1 MNGRAAGGYR
11 LPFGGAIDRSRP
23 VHFFFNGRA
32 LCGFGGDTLASAL
45 LANGIRIVGRS
56 FKYHRPRGIVAAGVE
71 ESNGLVD
78 LGRDACG
85 TPNLRA
91 TEIELVDGLSARSVN
106 CWPSPGFDIGGLNRL
121 LAPFL
126 AAGFYYKTFIWPS
139 WRLFEGAIRRA
150 AGLGRAP
157 EREDSDR
164 YQTRFAHC
172 DLLVVGGGPAGLA
185 AAIAALGGGGRII
198 LVEQDCTTGGRLLWD
213 EATID
218 GLASDAWLE
227 RARHVLAQAPNV
239 TVLNRTTA
247 AGYFDHNELLC
258 VERAA
263 GQGGWRERLWRI
275 RAGKVILATGTLERP
290 LLFADNDRPGV
301 MLAGAVRQYLNRYA
315 VAPGHRAVVL
325 TNNDDAYRTA
335 HALARAGVE
344 VAALVDTRPSPP
356 SGVADPARAIVGT
369 FIAGGRIVGTTG
381 GRGLASVRVADGAG
395 RRITVQAD
403 LLAMSGGFDP
413 VVHLFSQSG
422 GRLSFD
428 ETLGLFRPDV
438 HAQDNCSVG
447 GAAGDLGLAS
457 SLAAGH
463 RAGAE
468 AAGAAA
474 GAAPSANEKPPEIA
488 PRWQPS
494 GAPSHAFLDFQND
507 VTAGDV
513 ALAVRENFASVEHLK
528 RYTTLGMAPD
538 QGKTANVGAIGLLAA
553 LTGRTIPET
562 GTTRFRFPFT
572 PVAFGTLAGG
582 ARGKLFA
589 PLRHLPCHDW
599 HEQQAARFEEL
610 AGWMRPVVYLRPGE
624 TEQEAVRR
632 EAIAVRTGAGLFD
645 ASPLGKIEV
654 RGPDAGL
661 FLDRLYANAMSRLK
675 VGRTRYGIMLN
686 EQGVIIDD
694 GVVARLA
701 DDRFLVGTS
710 SSGAG
715 RIFSWMEE
723 WQQCE
728 WPGLEVLLTSVT
740 TGWAVATVS
749 GPKAREVL
757 ARTRTSIALGRTD
770 FPHMHY
776 REGEVCGIPARV
788 ARVSYTG
795 ELTFEVAVP
804 ARRAGELWEGL
815 IEAGGASLSPV
826 GTLAWNLLRLEK
838 GYLHVGSDTDG
849 TTSPFDIG
857 WNRLLEREVDFVGRR
872 SLLRSNDLRE
882 DRHQLVGLRSVAGGK
897 LPIGAQLGRTGLRR
911 SEGFVTSSA
920 FSPTLHRVVAL
931 GMVRSGHARLG
942 ERLEIL
948 HPRGLGQ
955 AEIVPPDSLDPDGIR
970 LDA

>member
-1 MNGRAAGGYR
+1 MRRSAAGGYR
-11 LPFGGAIDRSRP
+11 LPTGGAIDRSRP
-23 VHFFFNGRA
+23 IGFSFNGRA
-32 LCGFGGDTLASAL
+32 LRGFSGDTLASAL
-45 LANGIRIVGRS
+45 LANGIRIIGRS

-71 ESNGLVD
+71 ESNGLAD
-78 LGRDACG
+78 LGDGGWR

-91 TEIELVDGLSARSVN
+91 TEIELVEGLSARSVN
-106 CWPSPGFDIGGLNRL
+106 CWPSPGFDVGGLNRW

-126 AAGFYYKTFIWPS
+126 AAGFYYKTFMWPS

-157 EREDSDR
+157 DREDPDR
-164 YQTRFAHC
+164 YLTRFAHC

-185 AAIAALGGGGRII
+185 AAAAAVAGGGTII
-198 LVEQDCTTGGRLLWD
+198 LVEQDSITGGRLLWD
-213 EATID
+213 EAMID
-218 GLASDAWLE
+218 GLGSAAWLE
-227 RARHVLAQAPNV
+227 RTRAALARAPNL

-258 VERAA
+258 IERAA
-263 GQGGWRERLWRI
+263 GHGQSRERLWRI
-275 RAGKVILATGTLERP
+275 HARKVILATGTLERP
-290 LLFADNDRPGV
+290 LLFAGNDRPGV
-301 MLAGAVRQYLNRYA
+301 MLAGAVRQYLERYA
-315 VAPGHRAVVL
+315 VAPGRRAVL
-325 TNNDDAYRTA
+325 FTNNDDAYRTA
-335 HALARAGVE
+335 HALVRAGVE

-356 SGVADPARAIVGT
+356 AGVVEAARAAVDS
-369 FIAGGRIVGTTG
+369 FIPGGRIVATG
-381 GRGLASVRVADGAG
+381 GAGALASVRVVDAG
-395 RRITVQAD
+395 GRSHAFAAD

-422 GRLSFD
+422 GRLAFD
-428 ETLGLFRPDV
+428 EALGLFRPDV
-438 HAQDNCSVG
+438 HVQENCSVG

-457 SLAAGH
+457 SLIAGH
-463 RAGAE
+463 RTGAE
-468 AAGAAA
+468 ASGVPA
-474 GAAPSANEKPPEIA
+474 GAAPRAHEQAPEIT
-488 PRWQPS
+488 PCWEPS
-494 GAPSHAFLDFQND
+494 GAPGHAFLDFQND

-528 RYTTLGMAPD
+528 RYTTLGMGPD

-553 LTGRTIPET
+553 LTGRSISET

-572 PVAFGTLAGG
+572 PVAFGTIAGS
-582 ARGKLFA
+582 ARGNLLA

-599 HEQQAARFEEL
+599 HEQRAARFEEL
-610 AGWMRPVVYLRPGE
+610 GGWMRPVAYPRAGE
-624 TEQEAVRR
+624 TEEEAARR
-632 EAIAVRTGAGLFD
+632 EARAVRTGVGLFD

-723 WQQCE
+723 WHQCE
-728 WPGLEVLLTSVT
+728 WPSLEVLLTSVT
-740 TGWAVATVS
+740 SGWAVATLS
-749 GPKAREVL
+749 GPKARETL
-757 ARTRTSIALGRTD
+757 ARAHPSIALERAD

-788 ARVSYTG
+788 ARVSFTG

-804 ARRAGELWEGL
+804 ARRGRELWDGL
-815 IEAGGASLSPV
+815 AEAGGTSLSPV

-838 GYLHVGSDTDG
+838 GYFHVGGDTDG

-857 WNRLLEREVDFVGRR
+857 WTRLLEREVHFVGLR
-872 SLLRSNDLRE
+872 SLLRANDLRE
-882 DRHQLVGLRSVAGGK
+882 DRHQLVGLRPLADGP
-897 LPIGAQLGRTGLRR
+897 LPIGAQVGRRGRQ
-911 SEGFVTSSA
+911 SEGYVTSSA
-920 FSPTLHRVVAL
+920 FSPTLDRVVAL

-942 ERLEIL
+942 EKLEIL
-948 HPRGLGQ
+948 HPAGLGQ
-955 AEIVPPDSLDPDGIR
+955 AQIVALDSLDPEGTR